1 MNNKNIGLIGLGVM
15 GQNLALNIVSKGFS
29 LSGFDLDKAKLA
41 MFSKKIEGEDIFLAD
56 SYKNFVDSLESP
68 KKILIMVPAGS
79 AVDSVINN
87 ILPFLSV
94 GDILIDGGNSYF
106 GDTVRRINELTGKGI
121 LYVGTGISGGEEGAL
136 KGPSI
141 MPGGNFDAWKY
152 IKPIL
157 QSIAAKTEDGY
168 ACCEWIGHGG
178 AGHFVKMVHN
188 GIEYADM
195 QMISEAYNLM
205 VNLLKLSTDEMQ
217 QIFLDWNKGDL
228 KSYLIEIT
236 SHILGV
242 KDSDTGKP
250 LIDLILDTAEQKGTG
265 KWTGQTSLDLGAP
278 AMTIT
283 DAVFI
288 RMLSSLKNERVEASK
303 VLNGPTKK
311 INVNENEFIEMIRRA
326 LFCSKI
332 CSYAQG
338 FQLLKIADNEYKWEL
353 NYGNIA
359 LLWRAGCII
368 RAQFLT
374 KIRDAYLRNPEIKN
388 LLLDNYFANIIKE
401 YQDSWR
407 KVISVACEYGIP
419 VPAFMSALFYYDC
432 YRSAVLPANL
442 LQAQRD
448 YFGAHTYRR
457 IDKEGIFH
465 TEWK

>member
-1 MNNKNIGLIGLGVM
+1 MSNKNIGLIGLGVM

-29 LSGFDLDKAKLA
+29 LSGFDLDKTKLA
-41 MFSKKIEGEDIFLAD
+41 LFSKKIEGKNIFLAD

-94 GDILIDGGNSYF
+94 GDIIIDGGNSYF
-106 GDTVRRINELTGKGI
+106 GDTIRRINELTGKGI

-141 MPGGNFDAWKY
+141 MPGGNFEAWKY

-157 QSIAAKTEDGY
+157 QSIAAKTEDGLP
-168 ACCEWIGHGG
+168 CCEWIGSGG

-195 QMISEAYNLM
+195 QMISEAYYLM
-205 VNLLKLSTDEMQ
+205 DNLLNLSTDEMQ
-217 QIFLDWNKGDL
+217 QIFLDWNKGEL

-236 SHILGV
+236 ADIFGV
-242 KDSDTGKP
+242 KDIETGKP

-303 VLNGPTKK
+303 VLSGPTKK
-311 INVNENEFIEMIRRA
+311 VNLNKNEFIEMIRKA

-353 NYGNIA
+353 NFGNIA

-374 KIRDAYLRNPEIKN
+374 KIRDAYLHQPDIKN
-388 LLLDNYFANIIKE
+388 LLLDNYFASIIKE

-419 VPAFMSALFYYDC
+419 VPAFMSALSYYDC
-432 YRSAVLPANL
+432 YRSEVLPANL

-448 YFGAHTYRR
+448 YFGAHTYKR

>member
-205 VNLLKLSTDEMQ
+205 LNLLKLSTDEMQ

-419 VPAFMSALFYYDC
+419 VPAFMSALSYYDC